1 MKMTKYNVFTLFP
14 ETINAIKDHSIL
26 KRAIDAKIIEINAI
40 NFRNYTENKHNKVD
54 DIPYG
59 GGAGMVLMAQP
70 IVDALKQNKA
80 TKTILLSPQGKPFT
94 QHDANQ
100 LSKLDS
106 INFVCGHYEGFDQ
119 RIEDYIDQEYS
130 IGDFVLTGGELGAM
144 VMIDAIAR
152 LKDGV
157 IKGESHQN
165 DSFQN
170 GLLEHPHFTR
180 PVEFEGKKVPE
191 VLMNGN
197 HKEIDKW
204 RRQMSLLNTYKKRP
218 DLLEKIEL
226 SQEDKE
232 FLDKNK

>member
-1 MKMTKYNVFTLFP
+1 MTKYNVFTLFP

-26 KRAIDAKIIEINAI
+26 KRAEDAKIIAINAI
-40 NFRNYTENKHNKVD
+40 NFRDYTENKHNKVD

-70 IVDALKQNKA
+70 IVDALKANKA
-80 TKTILLSPQGKPFT
+80 AKTILLTPQGKPFS
-94 QHDANQ
+94 QEDANK

-119 RIEDYIDQEYS
+119 RIEDYIDDEYS

-170 GLLEHPHFTR
+170 GLLEHPHYTR
-180 PVEFEGKKVPE
+180 PVEFEGKKVPQ
-191 VLMNGN
+191 VLMGGN

-204 RRQMSLLNTYKKRP
+204 RREMSLLNTQKKRP
-218 DLLEKIEL
+218 DLLEGVEL
-226 SQEDKE
+226 TDKEKE
-232 FLDKNK
+232 FLKKHK

>member
-1 MKMTKYNVFTLFP
+1 MTKYNVFTLFP

-26 KRAIDAKIIEINAI
+26 KRATDAKIIEINAI
-40 NFRNYTENKHNKVD
+40 NFRDYTENKHNKVD

-70 IVDALKQNKA
+70 IVDALKANKA
-80 TKTILLSPQGKPFT
+80 TMTILLTPQGKPFT
-94 QHDANQ
+94 QDDANK

-218 DLLEKIEL
+218 ELLNSVEL
-226 SQEDKE
+226 SKEDKE
-232 FLDKNK
+232 FLEKNK